1 MKGGFG
7 NEFFNRIGRVQS
19 VTTNIST
26 RTAVERVATADLVLA
41 AVLLVGVLIISY
53 GYFYSSL
60 TAFYAGLFTTLGGVI
75 FGAIRI
81 VTR

>member
-1 MKGGFG
+1 VKGRFG
-7 NEFFNRIGRVQS
+7 NEFFNRLGLAQS

-41 AVLLVGVLIISY
+41 AVLLVGVLIVSY
-53 GYFYSSL
+53 GYFYSSM
-60 TAFYAGLFTTLGGVI
+60 TAFYAGLFTIIGGVI